1 MLASAQSGLPSPF
14 LQPRPPRPGDS
25 ALVVFAWPAGEEG
38 RGHLLR
44 LLLPALTGSW
54 AQLRL
59 GFPPQ
64 AIRMPVRDLC
74 PAKMAQVKCPVMTDR
89 GSGLESG
96 SWAAPVSSGPSH
108 RWAGGGEVRPV
119 RRSARPGPQA
129 PARGSF
135 IPFCSDS
142 FHTHMEAFSCMAA
155 PGE

>member
-44 LLLPALTGSW
+44 LLLPVLTGSW

-64 AIRMPVRDLC
+64 
-74 PAKMAQVKCPVMTDR
+74 
-89 GSGLESG
+89 
-96 SWAAPVSSGPSH
+96 GPSGCLSVIYVQP
-108 RWAGGGEVRPV
+108 RWPK
-119 RRSARPGPQA
+119 
-129 PARGSF
+129 
-135 IPFCSDS
+135 
-142 FHTHMEAFSCMAA
+142 
-155 PGE
+155 